1 MYNNILFKFATEKLS
16 GNGYLSDAF
25 IIGGFILVIA
35 VGYLLG
41 SLNFGIIFSKLFFKD
56 DVRNHG
62 SHNAG
67 ATNMQRTYG
76 TAAGVITI
84 VGDALKTVAAC
95 LIGGLM
101 LGLLGTYFA
110 GFACVIGHILPL
122 YYGFKGGKGVVT
134 VATLMAMTSIKTFLP
149 ILAIFL
155 ILVIGTK
162 YISMGS
168 VISAIVYPLIL
179 FNILSSNENTT
190 AVEYVGVLFAFA
202 VAAVVVIKHRENI
215 KRIYNHTES
224 KISFNKKKDGEK
236 AENDTK
242 EEIPEDTTENS
253 ESTKNSKPKN
263 KGKKSKKAKK
273 K

>member
-1 MYNNILFKFATEKLS
+1 MYYNYISRFAAEKLAGS
-16 GNGYLSDAF
+16 GWLADCAM
-25 IIGGFILVIA
+25 ILGFLLVIA
-35 VGYLLG
+35 IGYLLG
-41 SLNFGIIFSKLFFKD
+41 SLNFGIIFSRLFFKD
-56 DVRNHG
+56 DVRKHG

-84 VGDALKTVAAC
+84 VGDALKAVVAC
-95 LIGGLM
+95 FVGGFL
-101 LGLLGTYFA
+101 LGLLGMYCA
-110 GFACVIGHILPL
+110 GFSCIIGHIFPL

-134 VATLMAMTSIKTFLP
+134 VATLIAMTSIKAFLP

-179 FNILSSNENTT
+179 FNIVSSNPDATR
-190 AVEYVGVLFAFA
+190 VEYIGVLFAFA
-202 VAAVVVIKHRENI
+202 VAAIVVIKHKENI

-224 KISFNKKKDGEK
+224 KISFKKKDK
-236 AENDTK
+236 AQS
-242 EEIPEDTTENS
+242 EDGADS
-253 ESTKNSKPKN
+253 L
-263 KGKKSKKAKK
+263 KKDK
-273 K
+273 